1 MRHLIMLAAASAI
14 TLMGVS
20 ASQAQPQPRT
30 TTDCP
35 RGQQTCVK
43 PDDARA
49 PGQRA
54 NEANRRPT
62 PQATPPRPDSR
73 TAQQAAPR
81 RDNRPMPKAGA
92 SARGGQPFQRAAGSR
107 ISAPPRGQEYR
118 VVNEH
123 LVLVD
128 SRSQNIVTVLG
139 LLSNLTR

>member
-1 MRHLIMLAAASAI
+1 N
-14 TLMGVS
+14 
-20 ASQAQPQPRT
+20 PR
-30 TTDCP
+30 P
-35 RGQQTCVK
+35 S
-43 PDDARA
+43 
-49 PGQRA
+49 
-54 NEANRRPT
+54 
-62 PQATPPRPDSR
+62 PQATPPRPDNR

-81 RDNRPMPKAGA
+81 RDNRPTPKAGA

-107 ISAPPRGQEYR
+107 FSAPPRGQEYR